1 MTVRLPHVTD
11 EHRASRIVDQN
22 YDRLKI
28 EVIQT
33 VESRLIAEHHVKMA
47 RVDVEAGYN
56 VAWHNIWKKVS
67 KGEQVRKLTGF
78 LVDTTYLRALD
89 IYRTRHE
96 GQHADA
102 DISLQPHHADV
113 TDVVDDQLRLERLL
127 ASLQTSL
134 TEREQKGILL
144 CIVHGYSRQEAADAL
159 EMKLSVFKRVMD
171 SATRKLA
178 VVTGEVETRG
188 CGDEEW
194 RRALAAFA
202 VGDSA
207 TEAERV
213 RVEAHVEG
221 CGRCRRYVAGLRG
234 FQGLFP
240 PVGLSALHFGHAGI
254 AGLLARATRRIH
266 RLIFGAGHSTTAAG
280 TGAAGGAGWTGGGIV
295 VSKAGLLAIAAA
307 GVATVTA
314 VGVGVHVAHHTT
326 GAHQQPRHAVTVPQT
341 ALIPQSTIKPSYVGP
356 PPAAQTR
363 GKHSRRS
370 EFVRQA
376 RPRVLSQAEREFGRK
391 THTATT
397 TATTSSNAHT
407 STSGAA
413 APPTSLSTRATEG
426 TEREFGPEDSPET
439 RR

>member
-11 EHRASRIVDQN
+11 EHRASRLVDEN

-28 EVIQT
+28 EVIHT
-33 VESRLIAEHHVKMA
+33 VESRLAGEHNVKMA

-56 VAWHNIWKKVS
+56 VAWHNIWKKVA

-113 TDVVDDQLRLERLL
+113 TDAVDDQLRLERLL

-144 CIVHGYSRQEAADAL
+144 CIVHGYSRQEAAEAL
-159 EMKLSVFKRVMD
+159 DMKLSVFKRVMD
-171 SATRKLA
+171 SATHKLA

-194 RRALAAFA
+194 RRAVAAFA
-202 VGDSA
+202 VGDSP

-240 PVGLSALHFGHAGI
+240 PVGLSALHFGRAAGI
-254 AGLLARATRRIH
+254 TGLLARTARRIH

-280 TGAAGGAGWTGGGIV
+280 SGAAGGAGWAGGGV
-295 VSKAGLLAIAAA
+295 AVSKAGLLAIAAA

-326 GAHQQPRHAVTVPQT
+326 RAHAQPHHGAAVPQA
-341 ALIPQSTIKPSYVGP
+341 ALIPQQTTTPAYVAPSTHAQVRAKPAP
-356 PPAAQTR
+356 
-363 GKHSRRS
+363 RS
-370 EFVRQA
+370 EFR
-376 RPRVLSQAEREFGRK
+376 RTSRLLSQAEREFGSK
-391 THTATT
+391 SHTATT
-397 TATTSSNAHT
+397 TTTPSSTAHT
-407 STSGAA
+407 ATSGAA
-413 APPTSLSTRATEG
+413 APPTSYPTREAERTEP
-426 TEREFGPEDSPET
+426 EFGPEESPGKQP
-439 RR
+439 

>member
-11 EHRASRIVDQN
+11 EHRASRLVDEN

-102 DISLQPHHADV
+102 DVSLQPHHADV
-113 TDVVDDQLRLERLL
+113 ADVVDDQLRLERLL

-144 CIVHGYSRQEAADAL
+144 CVVHGYSRQEAAEAL

-194 RRALAAFA
+194 RRAVAAFS
-202 VGDSA
+202 VGESA

-254 AGLLARATRRIH
+254 AGLLAGAARRIH
-266 RLIFGAGHSTTAAG
+266 RLIFGAGHGTTAAG
-280 TGAAGGAGWTGGGIV
+280 SGAAGGAGWAGGGVV

-314 VGVGVHVAHHTT
+314 VGVGVHVVHHTT
-326 GAHQQPRHAVTVPQT
+326 AAHAQSRHGVTVPQT
-341 ALIPQSTIKPSYVGP
+341 GLIPQPTVRPTYSGP
-356 PPAAQTR
+356 PTGAQTR
-363 GKHSRRS
+363 AKQSRRS
-370 EFVRQA
+370 EFVRQG
-376 RPRVLSQAEREFGRK
+376 RPRDLGQAEREFGRK
-391 THTATT
+391 AHTATT
-397 TATTSSNAHT
+397 TTTASSNAHT
-407 STSGAA
+407 ATSGAA
-413 APPTSLSTRATEG
+413 AAPPSFSTPETEG
-426 TEREFGPEDSPET
+426 AQREFGPEDAPGM

>member
-11 EHRASRIVDQN
+11 EHRASRLVDEN

-102 DISLQPHHADV
+102 DVSLQPHHADV
-113 TDVVDDQLRLERLL
+113 ADVVDDQLRLERLL
-127 ASLQTSL
+127 GSLQTSL

-144 CIVHGYSRQEAADAL
+144 CIVHGYSRQEAAEAL

-171 SATRKLA
+171 TATRKLA

-194 RRALAAFA
+194 RRAVAAFA

-240 PVGLSALHFGHAGI
+240 PVGLSALHFGPAGI
-254 AGLLARATRRIH
+254 AGLLARAARRIH

-280 TGAAGGAGWTGGGIV
+280 SGAAGGAGWAGGGVV

-314 VGVGVHVAHHTT
+314 VGVGVHVVHHAT
-326 GAHQQPRHAVTVPQT
+326 GAHAQPRHGLTVPQT
-341 ALIPQSTIKPSYVGP
+341 ALTPQTTIRPTYAGP
-356 PPAAQTR
+356 PTGAQTQV
-363 GKHSRRS
+363 KHPRRS
-370 EFVRQA
+370 EFVPQA
-376 RPRVLSQAEREFGRK
+376 RRRALSQAEREFGRK
-391 THTATT
+391 THAAITT
-397 TATTSSNAHT
+397 TTTSSNAHT
-407 STSGAA
+407 ATSGAA
-413 APPTSLSTRATEG
+413 APPTSFSTEASESV
-426 TEREFGPEDSPET
+426 EREFGPEEPPAKQ
-439 RR
+439 R